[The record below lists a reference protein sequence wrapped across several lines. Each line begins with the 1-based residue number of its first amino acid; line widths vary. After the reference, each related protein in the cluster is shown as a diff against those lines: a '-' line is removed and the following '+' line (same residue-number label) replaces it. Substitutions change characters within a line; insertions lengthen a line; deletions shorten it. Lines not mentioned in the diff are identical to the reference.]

1 MNPSATMPLT
11 QMILSWTLLGVL
23 CTWMLI
29 CAFLAFRP
37 LPAEKQEM
45 ADLPTPSGALP
56 RFVPQSPLRQLTP
69 SFARSPSGLVTTQA
83 ESANEIGA
91 APAG

>member
-23 CTWMLI
+23 CAWMLL

-37 LPAEKQEM
+37 TSAEKQEL

-56 RFVPQSPLRQLTP
+56 RFVPQSSLHQLT
-69 SFARSPSGLVTTQA
+69 SPLAQSSGGLATAQA
-83 ESANEIGA
+83 ESANEISA
-91 APAG
+91 APVA